1 MAEIFIAFLC
11 NPPRFRL
18 ERLCGSGAYT
28 VGGEQ
33 PFLARREPLRSAAS
47 RNSGRICAMDIAML
61 GIVIV
66 FFGLCF
72 AYAKACDRL

>member
-1 MAEIFIAFLC
+1 MFLASRA
-11 NPPRFRL
+11 P
-18 ERLCGSGAYT
+18 SGA
-28 VGGEQ
+28 
-33 PFLARREPLRSAAS
+33 AAS
-47 RNSGRICAMDIAML
+47 CKPGRICAMDIAML